1 MITSEGIR
9 RDIYCQHKIDGSF
22 IRLRTNLKIGELP
35 TSGFDQKD
43 TTTSFY
49 ISVSGTTHHT
59 PHTTPRHMLLTL
71 NQQLCLQSHILIS
84 SFQSS
89 PPPPAPPAWTSA

>member
-35 TSGFDQKD
+35 TSGFDGEQEVAPCSPVLPSDAEHMSLVNTESAIMFPLQHLNLK
-43 TTTSFY
+43 FP
-49 ISVSGTTHHT
+49 SG
-59 PHTTPRHMLLTL
+59 
-71 NQQLCLQSHILIS
+71 
-84 SFQSS
+84 
-89 PPPPAPPAWTSA
+89 PAWTSALCLFVLNKLIC

>member
-35 TSGFDQKD
+35 TSGFDGEQ
-43 TTTSFY
+43 
-49 ISVSGTTHHT
+49 
-59 PHTTPRHMLLTL
+59 
-71 NQQLCLQSHILIS
+71 
-84 SFQSS
+84 
-89 PPPPAPPAWTSA
+89 

>member
-1 MITSEGIR
+1 MR
-9 RDIYCQHKIDGSF
+9 REERRVLGEDIILDIYCQHKIDGSF

-49 ISVSGTTHHT
+49 ISVSSTT
-59 PHTTPRHMLLTL
+59 PH
-71 NQQLCLQSHILIS
+71 S
-84 SFQSS
+84 SK
-89 PPPPAPPAWTSA
+89 THVVNTESAIMFAV